1 MFQTLSISP
10 VLRWVITLT
19 FVVIVVVLSV
29 TPGKSQ
35 TGDSIFV
42 WLVANTPAP
51 VQKLMHFVIYAA
63 LVGLW
68 AWTLEA
74 IESRFIRFLLAFLI
88 AISLGSALEWY
99 QTRVPGR
106 FGTLVDALLNALGA
120 IAGLLA
126 ALVIL

>member
-42 WLVANTPAP
+42 WLVANTPTP
-51 VQKLMHFVIYAA
+51 VQKLMHVVIYAA